1 METLKRVDGFSLP
14 ELLTATLLMSLAG
27 AALVSFA
34 ATQSRGFARAD
45 RRSTASR
52 DVRLALE
59 VLSRDLRQAGFDAVG
74 RALEPI
80 PVAGPTRL
88 TLQQDGDEDGMVD
101 ATSDEVIAYV
111 FRPIDG
117 TLSRVV
123 GRQSMPL
130 LSGLAADGVRLSY
143 ADAHDIPL
151 GAGGADLDEGERRA
165 IHHVDIAL
173 LARDPH
179 GEPLGGA
186 VTRVVLRNRPW
197 EP

>member
-1 METLKRVDGFSLP
+1 MEALKRIDGFTLP

-45 RRSTASR
+45 MRITASR
-52 DVRLALE
+52 DVRLTLE
-59 VLSRDLRQAGFDAVG
+59 VMSRDLRQAGFDAVG
-74 RALEPI
+74 RTLEPI
-80 PVAGPTRL
+80 PVAGATRL

-101 ATSDEVIAYV
+101 ATSDEVITYV

-117 TLSRVV
+117 TLSRIV

-130 LSGLAADGVRLSY
+130 LSGLPADGVRLSY

-151 GAGGADLDEGERRA
+151 GPGAADLDESERRA
-165 IHHVDIAL
+165 IHRVDIAL
-173 LARDPH
+173 LARDSR

>member
-45 RRSTASR
+45 RRIAASQ

-59 VLSRDLRQAGFDAVG
+59 VMSRDLRQAGFDAVG
-74 RALEPI
+74 RAVEPVTI
-80 PVAGPTRL
+80 AGATHL
-88 TLQQDGDEDGMVD
+88 TLQQDGDEDGRVD
-101 ATSDEVIAYV
+101 ATSDDLITYV
-111 FRPIDG
+111 FRPHDG
-117 TLSRVV
+117 TLSRIV

-130 LSGLAADGVRLSY
+130 LSGLPADGVRLSY
-143 ADAHDIPL
+143 ADARCIPL
-151 GAGGADLDEGERRA
+151 GPGGGDLDDGERRA
-165 IHHVDIAL
+165 IHRVDIAL
-173 LARDPH
+173 LARDAD

-186 VTRVVLRNRPW
+186 VTRVALRNRPW
-197 EP
+197 SP